1 MVFHGQTPWPSLLSS
16 ACRASCCAQICAGLE
31 ATQGTAGAKSALK
44 QADERV
50 KPTGRVGVDTFWLNG
65 MDMSNGG
72 YNVYN
77 MFHVPGPVSATTSEC
92 QIKCQDILYVKLNFS
107 QSVRIHVRKNS
118 TKMSDGMLG
127 YTSDRMSADKVS
139 EYCMDLQPTRDDV
152 WCLKMGV
159 STAIYLNPT
168 SQHQSLFWGSG
179 ALPMIC
185 FSHADKTLLIISY

>member
-1 MVFHGQTPWPSLLSS
+1 M
-16 ACRASCCAQICAGLE
+16 
-31 ATQGTAGAKSALK
+31 K

-50 KPTGRVGVDTFWLNG
+50 KPTGRAGVDTFWLNG

-92 QIKCQDILYVKLNFS
+92 QIKSQDILYVKLNFS

-118 TKMSDGMLG
+118 RKMSDGMLG

-139 EYCMDLQPTRDDV
+139 EMDLQPTRDDA
-152 WCLKMGV
+152 W
-159 STAIYLNPT
+159 PT
-168 SQHQSLFWGSG
+168 SQHQSPFWGSG

-185 FSHADKTLLIISY
+185 LSHADETLLIISY